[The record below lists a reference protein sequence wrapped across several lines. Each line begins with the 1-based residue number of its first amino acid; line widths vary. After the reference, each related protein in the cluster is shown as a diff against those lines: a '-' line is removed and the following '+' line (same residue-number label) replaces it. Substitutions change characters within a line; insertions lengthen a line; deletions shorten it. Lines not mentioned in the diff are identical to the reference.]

1 MIAGE
6 KPFPSQLAGDDPY
19 DDWDHAF
26 WFSQAVT
33 LGVGTQEVLKNV
45 VAERM
50 LGLPRDLDPTARL
63 PWSETRPK
71 SGGGGTS

>member
-19 DDWDHAF
+19 DDWDYAF

-33 LGVGTQEVLKNV
+33 LG
-45 VAERM
+45 R
-50 LGLPRDLDPTARL
+50 RHAR
-63 PWSETRPK
+63 K
-71 SGGGGTS
+71 C

>member
-19 DDWDHAF
+19 DDWDYAF

-63 PWSETRPK
+63 PWSQARRSVP
-71 SGGGGTS
+71 